1 MNNQSAR
8 RRFVQHCALFVALA
22 AAGGSET
29 LAQANRDSGSA
40 SQPRDV
46 APVDLAGTW
55 VAVVTE
61 DWRWRMVVPA
71 KGDYASLPL
80 TPEGRRVADGWNP
93 EADLASGNECR
104 AYGAG
109 GIMRIPTRVRISWED
124 GNSLRLE
131 TDKGRQVRMFHFD
144 AADLSGDGTLQG
156 SSLASWDDRSL
167 KVVTRNMSAGYVRRN
182 GVPYSEDA
190 IVTEWFDQH
199 VSFGEQWF
207 TVTTVVEDPRYFTQK
222 FVVSSSF
229 KRLADDSSWN
239 PEPCISAWGPVK
251 EGDRFND

>member
-1 MNNQSAR
+1 MNSTKR
-8 RRFVQHCALFVALA
+8 IFPGPFSSLLVALISA
-22 AAGGSET
+22 
-29 LAQANRDSGSA
+29 SGSVLPA
-40 SQPRDV
+40 QDARESAVVTQPRDV
-46 APVDLAGTW
+46 APVDLSGTW
-55 VAVVTE
+55 ISVVTE

-80 TPEGRRVADGWNP
+80 TPEARRVADSWDP
-93 EADLASGNECR
+93 EADRASGNQCR

-109 GIMRIPTRVRISWED
+109 GIMRMPSRVRISWED

-131 TDKGRQVRMFHFD
+131 TDKGEQVRMFHFD
-144 AADLSGDGTLQG
+144 PAELAGEGTLQG

-167 KVVTRNMSAGYVRRN
+167 KVVTRNMTAGYVRRN

-190 IVTEWFDQH
+190 IITEWFDQH

-239 PEPCISAWGPVK
+239 PEPCVSDWGPVK